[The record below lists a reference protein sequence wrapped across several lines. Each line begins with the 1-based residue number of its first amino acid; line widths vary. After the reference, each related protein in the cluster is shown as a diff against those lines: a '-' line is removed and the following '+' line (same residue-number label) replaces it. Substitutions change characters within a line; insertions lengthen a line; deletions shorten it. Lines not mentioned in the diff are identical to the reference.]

1 MMAAFSMASMTD
13 VIFLLLIFFMVTST
27 FVFPTA
33 LKVNL
38 PQSSQQTSLKPTIRI
53 YLDAEGNLATTV
65 NDTDPQPITTQEL
78 RPWLQLAVEQEPESV
93 VALYA
98 DETVPYGSIVELL
111 NIGAEINVKIVLAT
125 QPSTNQVVAPGPS
138 ADGESAEIAEIAA
151 TDAVAASSTNLSE
164 Q

>member
-33 LKVNL
+33 MKVNL
-38 PQSSQQTSLKPTIRI
+38 PQSSQQTTLTPTVRI

-65 NDTDPQPITTQEL
+65 DDGEAQPISPEQL

-98 DETVPYGSIVELL
+98 DETVPYGRIVELL
-111 NIGAEINVKIVLAT
+111 NLGAEINVKIVLAT
-125 QPSTNQVVAPGPS
+125 KPS
-138 ADGESAEIAEIAA
+138 ANPAPAAQDAASEATTA
-151 TDAVAASSTNLSE
+151 TDLQPNQPE
-164 Q
+164 